1 MPDENGPGMS
11 RLSPCRGTRQQHHH
25 LTIDVKAAKPGPR
38 HAMLQWLSWIC
49 VAWADPLWE
58 ARLERLCWLECSR
71 AVTCE
76 AGQGELRALA
86 SLGQA
91 LASEDLERKFVGLG
105 HFYLV
110 LREKNFDLCRWT
122 HALRVTEADL
132 AERGLSVA
140 SLADAACRSPS
151 VFGYIWTLR

>member
-1 MPDENGPGMS
+1 MQPCSYMRSWS
-11 RLSPCRGTRQQHHH
+11 RRTTR
-25 LTIDVKAAKPGPR
+25 LGKP
-38 HAMLQWLSWIC
+38 W
-49 VAWADPLWE
+49 
-58 ARLERLCWLECSR
+58 
-71 AVTCE
+71 
-76 AGQGELRALA
+76 A
-86 SLGQA
+86 SLWQA

-151 VFGYIWTLR
+151 VFGH